1 MGVESPP
8 GTGRKGRQR
17 EGGRVKG
24 MEVQRSQVLLLAGFR
39 GIWVPCFHWSLLG
52 ALGALRD
59 VPGIHLAGKAMVEEV
74 I

>member
-1 MGVESPP
+1 
-8 GTGRKGRQR
+8 
-17 EGGRVKG
+17 

-39 GIWVPCFHWSLLG
+39 GIWVPCFRWSLLG